1 MNAAQVHLLT
11 VHIPIIGCWG
21 LSILFILAHYFRDD
35 RLFKISCWLL
45 LTILL
50 LATIAYFSGPPAYD
64 LLKENY
70 KVDKETVEFHAV
82 LARSCLLGMVVLAM
96 IVGNALVQ
104 GFQGEKV
111 PGWQRWVILI
121 STILL
126 SIFWAVAAHW
136 GGMIR
141 HPEIRFSVSNLY
153 EAQIVQQTTNRKHVT

>member
-11 VHIPIIGCWG
+11 VHIPIVGCWG
-21 LSILFILAHYFRDD
+21 LSILFMLAHYFRDD

-50 LATIAYFSGPPAYD
+50 LATIAYFSGPPAYE

-70 KVDKETVEFHAV
+70 TVEKATVEYHAI
-82 LARSCLLGMVVLAM
+82 LARSCLLVMVVLAM

-104 GFQGEKV
+104 GFQGETV
-111 PGWQRWVILI
+111 PGWQRWLILV
-121 STILL
+121 STILIA
-126 SIFWAVAAHW
+126 IFWGIAAHW

-141 HPEIRFSVSNLY
+141 HPEIRFPDANPV
-153 EAQIVQQTTNRKHVT
+153 EAITPGDQQSGD